1 MTSMIHKAAVAAA
14 TGALMLGAA
23 FVHAAVAL
31 PTVYK
36 SGQVEY
42 LSGGIGQDEAKAI
55 ESASRQWPLTL
66 EFAAKDKQKA
76 DFVADVNVSVRD
88 AKGHVALK
96 TIANGPFLLAR
107 LQPGRYTVDAT
118 FAGKTLHEKVLV
130 KAGQPA
136 KRFFEWPAGTGESH
150 S

>member
-1 MTSMIHKAAVAAA
+1 MTSMIQTAAVAAA
-14 TGALMLGAA
+14 TGALLLGAA
-23 FVHAAVAL
+23 FAQAATAL
-31 PTVYK
+31 PAVHK

-42 LSGGIGQDEAKAI
+42 LSGGVGRDEAKAI

-66 EFAAKDKQKA
+66 EFAVKDKQKA
-76 DFVADVNVSVRD
+76 DFVADVNVMLRD
-88 AKGHVALK
+88 AEGRTALK
-96 TIANGPFLLAR
+96 AVADGPFLLAR
-107 LQPGRYTVDAT
+107 VQPGHYTVDAT
-118 FAGKTLHEKVLV
+118 FGGKTLHEKVLV